1 MAAKDW
7 VEHRDEEAQ
16 KQRWFNLELGVVI
29 SLSDDSGT
37 ACVEVEKIT
46 GGVMKFS
53 SMKEAVAFISKL
65 VK

>member
-1 MAAKDW
+1 MSSW

-16 KQRWFNLELGVVI
+16 KQRWFNLELGIVI
-29 SLSDDSGT
+29 SLSEANGV

-46 GGVMKFS
+46 GGVMEFPT
-53 SMKEAVAFISKL
+53 MKAAVDLISKL